1 MRRMA
6 SSASPRAA
14 ADSGALHT
22 TRSLLDLVR
31 LNATDQLALRAKPL
45 RMPVG
50 SRYLRQD
57 TVTR

>member
-6 SSASPRAA
+6 LSASPRAA
-14 ADSGALHT
+14 TDGGALHT

-45 RMPVG
+45 RMLAG
-50 SRYLRQD
+50 SRYLRPD
-57 TVTR
+57 AVTR